1 MATMVYIKEDI
12 MEKENKDIVE
22 SVSREFL
29 EKLGL
34 GSNIM
39 VQEKE
44 NNVIGIDVMVEEPR
58 VFIGEKGQ
66 TLAEVQHLL
75 KAMLRKRIEEQFYIS
90 LDINNYKKN
99 KENYIREIARSTAD
113 EVSLLKKEKELP
125 PMSPAERRIVHLE
138 LDSREDVITDSIGD
152 RDNRRVVVKIK

>member
-1 MATMVYIKEDI
+1 
-12 MEKENKDIVE
+12 MEKENKDIVKA
-22 SVSREFL
+22 VSREFL
-29 EKLGL
+29 ERLGL
-34 GSNIM
+34 GSNIV

-44 NNVIGIDVMVEEPR
+44 NNVIGIDVTVEEPR

-138 LDSREDVITDSIGD
+138 LDSREDVVTDSIGD
-152 RDNRRVVVKIK
+152 KDNRRVVVKAISNS